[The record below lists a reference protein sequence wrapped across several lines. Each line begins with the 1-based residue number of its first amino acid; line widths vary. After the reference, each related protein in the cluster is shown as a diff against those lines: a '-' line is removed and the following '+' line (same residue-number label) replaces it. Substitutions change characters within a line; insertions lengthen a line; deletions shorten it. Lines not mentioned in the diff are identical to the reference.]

1 MQADLVTVLKK
12 IPYAWGDSIR
22 LLNGK
27 NEEFMQRYI
36 TEMKPLSLT

>member
-12 IPYAWGDSIR
+12 IPYARGDSIR

-27 NEEFMQRYI
+27 NGEYMQRYI
-36 TEMKPLSLT
+36 TEMKQLSLT